1 MVLRVG
7 GRREGGAERAVGHSE
22 AATAAAIAVVIAP
35 PHDTLS
41 PSAFSQVNGCVP
53 PYDAMRISPRY
64 HVSRGGQCASRE
76 LLGSL
81 GRQLLTNYREVRYI
95 TRMCPF
101 RPRSRHMQQIPGQ

>member
-1 MVLRVG
+1 M
-7 GRREGGAERAVGHSE
+7 ERAVGHSA

-53 PYDAMRISPRY
+53 PYDAMRIFPRY

-81 GRQLLTNYREVRYI
+81 GRQLLTNCREAR
-95 TRMCPF
+95 
-101 RPRSRHMQQIPGQ
+101 